1 MPCKQIPCLRSSL
14 NLIHSFYS
22 FNGKDGQSSSLSALS
37 NLREMNLF
45 RIIFGQSSMSLDIY
59 LFKLYLILLFAKQ
72 YKQEVQE
79 VDDDFS
85 VCVDYY

>member
-1 MPCKQIPCLRSSL
+1 
-14 NLIHSFYS
+14 
-22 FNGKDGQSSSLSALS
+22 
-37 NLREMNLF
+37 MNLF
-45 RIIFGQSSMSLDIY
+45 RTIFGQSSMSLDIY